1 MLRGYSYE
9 IIKQMMNELR
19 SSMSSRTVLLVNKA
33 CEYVRENFTR
43 DLTLEDA
50 AAVAGISQYYL
61 SKVFKQVKQMNFVDY
76 LSMVRIKKAKELL
89 KNPSLSINEVSS
101 MVGYS
106 DANYFSRVFK
116 KIEKISPSDYR
127 TRL

>member
-1 MLRGYSYE
+1 
-9 IIKQMMNELR
+9 
-19 SSMSSRTVLLVNKA
+19 
-33 CEYVRENFTR
+33 
-43 DLTLEDA
+43 
-50 AAVAGISQYYL
+50 
-61 SKVFKQVKQMNFVDY
+61 MNFVDY
-76 LSMVRIKKAKELL
+76 LSMVRIEKQKNWL

-101 MVGYS
+101 LVGYS

>member
-1 MLRGYSYE
+1 
-9 IIKQMMNELR
+9 
-19 SSMSSRTVLLVNKA
+19 MSSRTVLLVNKA
-33 CEYVRENFTR
+33 CEYVRENFSR

-50 AAVAGISQYYL
+50 ASVVGISQYYL
-61 SKVFKQVKQMNFVDY
+61 SKVFKQVKKMNFVDY
-76 LSMVRIKKAKELL
+76 LSLIRIEKAKELL